1 MKNTFQKKN
10 PMAFR
15 CWDLLLFGFIAGAKK
30 INDWG
35 EGNFFFHQDCSQKSN
50 LKVLE
55 GLKIEAARKQKPP
68 KHMVFQAQN
77 RNKMRKRNFF

>member
-1 MKNTFQKKN
+1 MGFPLVGLTFVLFFCGSYEKKTIGGG
-10 PMAFR
+10 
-15 CWDLLLFGFIAGAKK
+15 L
-30 INDWG
+30 
-35 EGNFFFHQDCSQKSN
+35 FFHQDCSQKSN

-55 GLKIEAARKQKPP
+55 GSKIEAARKQ